1 MEEKVCCGIYDFDG
15 VLLPGE
21 ELMDVYVQKI
31 NREASNAYCEEL
43 FKEQAVLLKQKQ
55 ELEDELDLYDLEDW
69 EKEEIRENDYDVTD
83 VIEDAIESGDLDE
96 DEEYW

>member
-1 MEEKVCCGIYDFDG
+1 MGLFDDLFGENEEDK
-15 VLLPGE
+15 
-21 ELMDVYVQKI
+21 KK
-31 NREASNAYCEEL
+31 R
-43 FKEQAVLLKQKQ
+43 KQ

-83 VIEDAIESGDLDE
+83 VIEDAIENGDLDE

>member
-1 MEEKVCCGIYDFDG
+1 MGLFDDLFGENEEDK
-15 VLLPGE
+15 
-21 ELMDVYVQKI
+21 KK
-31 NREASNAYCEEL
+31 R
-43 FKEQAVLLKQKQ
+43 KQ

-83 VIEDAIESGDLDE
+83 VIEDAIEKGDLDE